1 MLCGDLNVALLDM
14 DLHAPAKNRNKTA
27 GFCDG
32 ERDGLAAL
40 LRECGLSDVW
50 RDANP
55 AQQQFTYWSPRFNCR
70 ANNKGWRLD
79 YVLASEGVETLSAAV
94 RATWPLGADH
104 VPVVAELR
112 V

>member
-1 MLCGDLNVALLDM
+1 M

-27 GFCDG
+27 GFCDA

-40 LRECGLSDVW
+40 LREGGLRDVW

-55 AQQQFTYWSPRFNCR
+55 AQQQFTYWSSRFNCR
-70 ANNKGWRLD
+70 ANDKGWRLD
-79 YVLASEGVETLSAAV
+79 YVLADAARVKTLAAAV

-104 VPVVAELR
+104 VPVVAELELA
-112 V
+112 